1 MLERPTNSHLD
12 HLINLTKG
20 EINRQIFV
28 DPDLYKQEL
37 KTIFAKCWLFLGHE
51 SMLPNPNDFFTAYM
65 GEDPVIVTRT
75 GDGKIHC
82 FLNMCRHRGNR
93 VCRGDRGSARQFTC
107 PFHGWSFR
115 NDGALTSV
123 PGYKEVYLEKLD
135 LDRHGLVPVAQLDTY
150 KGLIFA
156 TFDKNAPPLL
166 EYLGDMAWYLDMA
179 FDRRE
184 EGVEFLPGAHKWQ
197 IKCNWK
203 FPVDNFIGDSYH
215 GPVSHGSAWQSGFE
229 GMPRRKSGYGYEGF
243 QVCPGR
249 GHGFGVR
256 WAMNTDQIYEMALP
270 EFLEYEKERVP
281 ETHDRLGDLRGMHMS
296 PMHASIFP
304 NMSMLWQAGA
314 VRVWHPRGPTLTE
327 AWSWC
332 FVDKKASPEHRKM
345 VRVHELQRHGTTG
358 TWEQDDVDNW
368 VQSTQGAKGYVA
380 QQFVQNLSM
389 GLDDEIDNPQSI
401 HPDIR
406 GRLGKFQSEINQR
419 GFYDQWLKLMK
430 ADASPAILGSNA
442 EI

>member
-1 MLERPTNSHLD
+1 MLERSANSHLD
-12 HLINLTKG
+12 HLIDLTKG
-20 EINRQIFV
+20 GINRQIFV

-51 SMLPNPNDFFTAYM
+51 SMLPKPNDFFTAYM

-135 LDRHGLVPVAQLDTY
+135 LDQHGLVPVAQLDIY

-156 TFDKNAPPLL
+156 TFDKHAPPLL

-184 EGVEFLPGAHKWQ
+184 GGVEFLPGTHKWQ

-243 QVCPGR
+243 QVCPGG
-249 GHGFGVR
+249 GHGLGVR
-256 WAMNTDQIYEMALP
+256 WAMNVDQIYEMALP
-270 EFLEYEKERVP
+270 EFLQYEKERVP

-304 NMSMLWQAGA
+304 NMSLLWQAGA

-332 FVDKKASPEHRKM
+332 FVDKKAPPDHRKM

-368 VQSTQGAKGYVA
+368 VQSTHGAKGYVA

-389 GLDDEIDNPQSI
+389 GLEDEIDNPQSI

-419 GFYDQWLKLMK
+419 GFYDQWLKRMK
-430 ADASPAILGSNA
+430 ADTSPVILGSNA